1 MDRRKLSFLRSA
13 DATPPAFESMAVP
26 HLNRLTSTFL
36 LPALPFLAVLVGACG
51 SGSDPA
57 YRTAPVDTGDLLVQV
72 NAVGTLTPLALT
84 NLSSQLSGQVAEVLA
99 DFNDAVDR
107 GQVLARLDEQSFRA
121 RLQEAEAQL
130 EVARSQLLVQRAAVE
145 RASAQLASRQA
156 KRLVLTAEAEG
167 AAARERKAA
176 AERDRAR
183 TLAERSTVS
192 ASELEDAQADF
203 DVARALREAADAW
216 LDVQD
221 TEIRAAESDLAM
233 AEAQLGN
240 SEAQIRQHEAAAEE
254 ARVNL
259 ERTAIR
265 SPLDG
270 VVIRRDVEPGQTVA
284 ASLQAPTLFSLAG
297 DLHTMRVETRVDE
310 ADIGRVRVDQPVT
323 FRVDAYPERQFS
335 GRVHKVHMA
344 PEIVQNVVTYTVLVD
359 APNADLA
366 LLPGMTALVRIT
378 VQTHAGVLRLPNAA
392 LRFRPPDDWPNP
404 GEPAPGR
411 TWVWRLSSN
420 GPSPIEVRLGPSDD
434 LATAVEDGPLRAG
447 DRVLIG
453 LGDA

>member
-1 MDRRKLSFLRSA
+1 M
-13 DATPPAFESMAVP
+13 E
-26 HLNRLTSTFL
+26 
-36 LPALPFLAVLVGACG
+36 
-51 SGSDPA
+51 
-57 YRTAPVDTGDLLVQV
+57 V

-84 NLSSQLSGQVAEVLA
+84 NVSSQLSGQVAEVLA
-99 DFNDAVDR
+99 DFNDAVER
-107 GQVLARLDEQSFRA
+107 GQVLARLDEQSYRA

-145 RASAQLASRQA
+145 RSRAQLASRKA
-156 KRLVLTAEAEG
+156 KRLVLAAEAES
-167 AAARERKAA
+167 AAAHERKAKA
-176 AERDRAR
+176 GFERAR
-183 TLAERSTVS
+183 TLVSRSTVS

-203 DVARALREAADAW
+203 DAARALREAADAW
-216 LDVQD
+216 LEVQD

-297 DLHTMRVETRVDE
+297 DLRTMRVETRVDE
-310 ADIGRVRVDQPVT
+310 ADIGRVRVGQPVS

-344 PEIVQNVVTYTVLVD
+344 PEIVQNVVTYNVLVD
-359 APNADLA
+359 APNPDLA

-378 VQTHAGVLRLPNAA
+378 VETHAGVLRLPNAA
-392 LRFRPPDDWPNP
+392 LRFSPPGDWLTRGSPRPAGP
-404 GEPAPGR
+404 GSGAW
-411 TWVWRLSSN
+411 TSD
-420 GPSPIEVRLGPSDD
+420 GPRPLQVRLGPSDD
-434 LATAVEDGPLRAG
+434 LATAVEDGELRAG

-453 LGDA
+453 VGGA

>member
-1 MDRRKLSFLRSA
+1 
-13 DATPPAFESMAVP
+13 MALVA
-26 HLNRLTSTFL
+26 L
-36 LPALPFLAVLVGACG
+36 LLAACG
-51 SGSDPA
+51 SGNSPEL
-57 YRTAPVDTGDLLVQV
+57 RTAEVATGDLLVEV

-84 NLSSQLSGQVAEVLA
+84 NVSSQLSGQVAEVLA
-99 DFNDAVDR
+99 DFNDAVER
-107 GQVLARLDEQSFRA
+107 GQVLARLDEQSYRA

-145 RASAQLASRQA
+145 RSRAQLASRKA
-156 KRLVLTAEAEG
+156 KSLVLAAEAASS
-167 AAARERKAA
+167 AAHERKAKA
-176 AERDRAR
+176 GFERAR
-183 TLAERSTVS
+183 TLVSRSTVS

-203 DVARALREAADAW
+203 DAARALREAADAW
-216 LDVQD
+216 LEVQD

-270 VVIRRDVEPGQTVA
+270 FVIRRDVEPGQTVA

-297 DLHTMRVETRVDE
+297 DLRIMRVETRVDE
-310 ADIGRVRVDQPVT
+310 ADIGRVRVGQPVS

-344 PEIVQNVVTYTVLVD
+344 PEIVQNVVTYNVLVD
-359 APNADLA
+359 APNPDLA

-378 VQTHAGVLRLPNAA
+378 VETHAGVVRLPNAA
-392 LRFRPPDDWPNP
+392 LRFNPPGDWPDP
-404 GEPAPGR
+404 GESAPGW
-411 TWVWRLSSN
+411 TWIWRLDLDE
-420 GPSPIEVRLGPSDD
+420 PLPLQVRLGPSDD
-434 LATAVEDGPLRAG
+434 LATAVEDGELRAG
-447 DRVLIG
+447 DRVLVG
-453 LGDA
+453 VEGA

>member
-1 MDRRKLSFLRSA
+1 MLKHSGHS
-13 DATPPAFESMAVP
+13 
-26 HLNRLTSTFL
+26 
-36 LPALPFLAVLVGACG
+36 LPALPLCALLLFACD
-51 SGSDPA
+51 SNSDPD
-57 YRTAPVDTGDLLVQV
+57 YRTAQVDTGDILVQV
-72 NAVGTLTPLALT
+72 NAVGSLTPLALT
-84 NLSSQLSGQVAEVLA
+84 NVSSQLSGQVAEVLA
-99 DFNDAVDR
+99 DFNDTVQT

-130 EVARSQLLVQRAAVE
+130 EVARSQLLVQRAAVD
-145 RASAQLASRQA
+145 RARAQLASSKA
-156 KRLVLTAEAEG
+156 KRLVLAAEAQS

-176 AERDRAR
+176 AELERAR
-183 TLAERSTVS
+183 TLADRSTVS

-203 DVARALREAADAW
+203 DAARALREAADAW

-221 TEIRAAESDLAM
+221 TEIRAAQSDLAM

-240 SEAQIRQHEAAAEE
+240 SEAQIRQHEAAAAE

-297 DLHTMRVETRVDE
+297 DLRTMRVETRVDE
-310 ADIGRVRVDQPVT
+310 ADIGRVRVGQAVS
-323 FRVDAYPERQFS
+323 FRVDAYPERQFN

-344 PEIVQNVVTYTVLVD
+344 PEIVQNVVTYNVLVD
-359 APNADLA
+359 APNPDVA

-378 VQTHAGVLRLPNAA
+378 VETHANALRLPNAA
-392 LRFRPPDDWPNP
+392 LRFNPPEDWPRP
-404 GEPAPGR
+404 GEPPPGM
-411 TWVWRLSSN
+411 TWVWRLDPD
-420 GPSPIEVRLGPSDD
+420 GPSPVEVRLGPSDD
-434 LATAVEDGPLRAG
+434 LKTAVEDGELRAG
-447 DRVLIG
+447 DDVLIG
-453 LGDA
+453 LGGA